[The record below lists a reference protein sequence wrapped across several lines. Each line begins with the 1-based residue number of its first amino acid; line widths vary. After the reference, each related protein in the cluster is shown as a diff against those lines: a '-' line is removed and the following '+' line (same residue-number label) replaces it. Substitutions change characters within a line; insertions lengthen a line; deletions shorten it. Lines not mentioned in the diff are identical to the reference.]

1 MNIHKKNANF
11 QKKSP
16 KIWKNRT
23 QLTKGE
29 NNGEKEPNQQ
39 RQRVPAIYGATA
51 KLLKKVNEGA
61 GLKDALYQINHP
73 NLRGIYALACKAIQ
87 NDELLGTI
95 INETGLLNERFDP
108 VLAKVLVTELLWGKQ
123 ELKGGSTPV
132 TLTLEHEKALRQ
144 AVEEASIPV
153 VLTEEK
159 PLRYIRINTLLV
171 TINGTIQRLIDDGWQ
186 LQDTPENYELF
197 IKCASNLGENQIMKD
212 YHLDDVLIFPPKS
225 DMHEHKL
232 VENGSLLLQDKASC
246 LPALAFLSKNL
257 AGSLDI
263 TLFAV
268 DKDPKRFYRMQEMV
282 ERNCGKHN
290 CVTTKLADSV
300 RLTSEDCPGVQ
311 YILIDPSCSGSGM
324 ASRVESRSPKEGM
337 PSGRLQSLSTFQERL
352 LVQAMTAFPDV
363 ERIVYSTCS
372 LFIEENEQVLAKALS
387 RVQSFQVV
395 PPQLKKPWDRRGSPE
410 YPFGSNCL
418 VADKEK
424 DKTNGF
430 FVAVLERIPGSGS
443 LSVKAVSKKR
453 KSAALDERKDS
464 DGWEV
469 PKKKKKA
476 KKNNKMQVEDQAEIE
491 NNANMNTSEE
501 NTQLT
506 NPQNKGERKRKRHK
520 ERVPAIYGEAAKL
533 VKENLQGI
541 YSLAFKSI
549 RNDQL
554 LESLI
559 KKTGLL
565 NKKFEPNLAKI
576 LVTELLWGKQELKGC
591 SPPVKLTLKHEEA
604 LRKALKEA
612 SIPVD
617 LTEEKPLQYVRLNTL
632 LVTINGTIQQLIDDG
647 WQLKDTPETY
657 ELFIKCASNLGENQF
672 MKDYHLDDVLIFPQR
687 SNMHEHKLVENG
699 SLLLQDKASC
709 LPALLLDP
717 KPGSVVL
724 DMCAAPGL
732 KTTQLVNLMENKGTI
747 FAIDR
752 DPKRFD
758 EMRQIVERNCKE
770 DNCVTMKLAN
780 SIQLTSEDCP
790 GVQYIL
796 IDPSCSRCGMIS
808 RVESQRKK
816 DVNPSGRIQSLS
828 QYQERLLVQAMTA
841 FPDVERIVYTTS
853 SLFEEE
859 NEQVV
864 AKALSR
870 VQSFQVVPP
879 QLKKPWDRRGS
890 PEYPFGSNCLV
901 ADQDKDNTDGFFVAV
916 LERIPGIAC
925 LSVNAMSEKRKNATL
940 DETKDSDGGTEVKK
954 EKKDQE
960 NKQLQIYDD
969 GDEEAT

>member
-1 MNIHKKNANF
+1 MKIHKKNANF
-11 QKKSP
+11 QTKSP

-23 QLTKGE
+23 QLTKRE
-29 NNGEKEPNQQ
+29 NNGEKELNQQ
-39 RQRVPAIYGATA
+39 RQRVPPIYGATA
-51 KLLKKVNEGA
+51 KLLKKVKEGA
-61 GLKDALYQINHP
+61 GLKDTLYQINHP
-73 NLRGIYALACKAIQ
+73 NLRGIYSLACKAIQ
-87 NDELLGTI
+87 NDELLESI

-186 LQDTPENYELF
+186 LKDTPENYELF
-197 IKCASNLGENQIMKD
+197 IKCASKLGDTQFMKD

-246 LPALAFLSKNL
+246 LPALLLDPKPGSVVLDMCAAPGLKTSQLANL
-257 AGSLDI
+257 LQNKG

-268 DKDPKRFYRMQEMV
+268 DKDPKRFYKMQEMV

-324 ASRVESRSPKEGM
+324 ASRVESQSPKEGM

-363 ERIVYSTCS
+363 ERIVYSTC
-372 LFIEENEQVLAKALS
+372 
-387 RVQSFQVV
+387 
-395 PPQLKKPWDRRGSPE
+395 
-410 YPFGSNCL
+410 
-418 VADKEK
+418 
-424 DKTNGF
+424 
-430 FVAVLERIPGSGS
+430 
-443 LSVKAVSKKR
+443 
-453 KSAALDERKDS
+453 
-464 DGWEV
+464 
-469 PKKKKKA
+469 
-476 KKNNKMQVEDQAEIE
+476 
-491 NNANMNTSEE
+491 
-501 NTQLT
+501 
-506 NPQNKGERKRKRHK
+506 
-520 ERVPAIYGEAAKL
+520 
-533 VKENLQGI
+533 
-541 YSLAFKSI
+541 
-549 RNDQL
+549 
-554 LESLI
+554 
-559 KKTGLL
+559 
-565 NKKFEPNLAKI
+565 
-576 LVTELLWGKQELKGC
+576 
-591 SPPVKLTLKHEEA
+591 
-604 LRKALKEA
+604 
-612 SIPVD
+612 
-617 LTEEKPLQYVRLNTL
+617 
-632 LVTINGTIQQLIDDG
+632 
-647 WQLKDTPETY
+647 
-657 ELFIKCASNLGENQF
+657 
-672 MKDYHLDDVLIFPQR
+672 
-687 SNMHEHKLVENG
+687 
-699 SLLLQDKASC
+699 
-709 LPALLLDP
+709 
-717 KPGSVVL
+717 
-724 DMCAAPGL
+724 
-732 KTTQLVNLMENKGTI
+732 
-747 FAIDR
+747 
-752 DPKRFD
+752 
-758 EMRQIVERNCKE
+758 
-770 DNCVTMKLAN
+770 
-780 SIQLTSEDCP
+780 
-790 GVQYIL
+790 
-796 IDPSCSRCGMIS
+796 
-808 RVESQRKK
+808 
-816 DVNPSGRIQSLS
+816 
-828 QYQERLLVQAMTA
+828 
-841 FPDVERIVYTTS
+841 

-925 LSVNAMSEKRKNATL
+925 LSVNAMSEKRKNVTL

-960 NKQLQIYDD
+960 NKQMQIYDD

>member
-257 AGSLDI
+257 AGSLD
-263 TLFAV
+263 
-268 DKDPKRFYRMQEMV
+268 
-282 ERNCGKHN
+282 
-290 CVTTKLADSV
+290 
-300 RLTSEDCPGVQ
+300 
-311 YILIDPSCSGSGM
+311 
-324 ASRVESRSPKEGM
+324 
-337 PSGRLQSLSTFQERL
+337 
-352 LVQAMTAFPDV
+352 
-363 ERIVYSTCS
+363 
-372 LFIEENEQVLAKALS
+372 
-387 RVQSFQVV
+387 
-395 PPQLKKPWDRRGSPE
+395 
-410 YPFGSNCL
+410 
-418 VADKEK
+418 
-424 DKTNGF
+424 
-430 FVAVLERIPGSGS
+430 
-443 LSVKAVSKKR
+443 
-453 KSAALDERKDS
+453 
-464 DGWEV
+464 
-469 PKKKKKA
+469 
-476 KKNNKMQVEDQAEIE
+476 
-491 NNANMNTSEE
+491 
-501 NTQLT
+501 
-506 NPQNKGERKRKRHK
+506 
-520 ERVPAIYGEAAKL
+520 
-533 VKENLQGI
+533 
-541 YSLAFKSI
+541 
-549 RNDQL
+549 
-554 LESLI
+554 
-559 KKTGLL
+559 
-565 NKKFEPNLAKI
+565 
-576 LVTELLWGKQELKGC
+576 
-591 SPPVKLTLKHEEA
+591 
-604 LRKALKEA
+604 
-612 SIPVD
+612 
-617 LTEEKPLQYVRLNTL
+617 
-632 LVTINGTIQQLIDDG
+632 
-647 WQLKDTPETY
+647 
-657 ELFIKCASNLGENQF
+657 
-672 MKDYHLDDVLIFPQR
+672 
-687 SNMHEHKLVENG
+687 
-699 SLLLQDKASC
+699 
-709 LPALLLDP
+709 
-717 KPGSVVL
+717 
-724 DMCAAPGL
+724 MCAAPGL
-732 KTTQLVNLMENKGTI
+732 KLAIWRIYCRTRVLSLLLIRTLKDFIECKKWWNEIAGNIIVSQRNLQI
-747 FAIDR
+747 L
-752 DPKRFD
+752 FD
-758 EMRQIVERNCKE
+758 SLLKIALECR
-770 DNCVTMKLAN
+770 
-780 SIQLTSEDCP
+780 
-790 GVQYIL
+790 
-796 IDPSCSRCGMIS
+796 MIS